1 MDDELAEVTV
11 PQIWAGVDIGKEH
24 HHCVVLDGRG
34 ERLLSR
40 RVLNE
45 TALLELISDV
55 LAFSGEALWAVDI
68 NHGGAALLIG
78 LLLSHDQPMVY
89 ITGLAVHQAST
100 AYRGQGKTDE
110 KDAFV
115 IADQARMRK
124 DLGLLRP
131 GDEIAVDLRT
141 LTARRTDLVNDRTR
155 QINRLRAQLL
165 EIFPALERAL
175 NLSKK
180 GPVVLLAGYQTPA
193 AIRRR
198 GVSRIGTWLK
208 NRKVKNAG
216 ALAETV
222 VEAARSQHTALPGE
236 KLAAAMVARLAKGV
250 MALDEEIAELDALIE
265 ARFHEHPHAEVI
277 RSLPGMGALLGAEF
291 IAATGGD
298 MEAFGTP
305 DRLASFAGVAPVPR
319 DSGRVSGNMCRPRR
333 YHRGLL
339 RAFYLSSMASLR
351 SCPASH
357 SYYWRKRN
365 EGKGHKQALLALARR
380 RANVLWAMIR
390 DGACYQILPTVTT
403 TA

>member
-1 MDDELAEVTV
+1 MTV
-11 PQIWAGVDIGKEH
+11 PRIWAGVDIGKEH
-24 HHCVVLDGRG
+24 HHCVVLGAQG

-40 RVLNE
+40 RVLNDE

-55 LAFSGEALWAVDI
+55 LALSGETLWAVDI

-100 AYRGQGKTDE
+100 TYRGQGKTDE

-193 AIRRR
+193 AIRRS
-198 GVSRIGTWLK
+198 GASRIGTWLK

-222 VEAARSQHTALPGE
+222 VEAAHSQHTALPGE

-250 MALDEEIAELDALIE
+250 MALDAEIAELDALIE
-265 ARFHEHPHAEVI
+265 ARFHEHPHAGVI
-277 RSLPGMGALLGAEF
+277 RSLPGMGALLSAEF

-298 MEAFGTP
+298 MAAFGTP
-305 DRLASFAGVAPVPR
+305 DRLASFAGLAPVPR
-319 DSGRVSGNMCRPRR
+319 DSGRVSGNMRRPRR

-365 EGKGHKQALLALARR
+365 EGKGHKQALLSLARR

-390 DGACYQILPTVTT
+390 DGACYQALPNVTT